1 MTPFGESSYR
11 RYIKGE
17 PEALEELI
25 RTYSDPLIRFAYSY
39 VGSSAVAE
47 DLMEDGLADVLMK
60 GKRFTDEAHF
70 KAYLYKAVRN
80 RCINYLRRNRG
91 YVPLEDVE
99 NILSTG
105 DLEGDAIKQERD
117 RTVYACMQA
126 LPEQYRQVLELSY
139 FDGFTPEE
147 ISTILY
153 QSRKQVYNL
162 LSRAKIALRKML
174 EKAGISHE
182 DI

>member
-1 MTPFGESSYR
+1 MAPFGESSYR
-11 RYIKGE
+11 RYIKGD

-47 DLMEDGLADVLMK
+47 DLMEDGLADVLVK
-60 GKRFTDEAHF
+60 GKRFSHEAHF
-70 KAYLYKAVRN
+70 KAYLYKTVRY
-80 RCINYLRRNRG
+80 RCINFLRRNRG

-99 NILSTG
+99 NVIAIG
-105 DLEGDAIKQERD
+105 DLEGDAIRKERD

-147 ISTILY
+147 ISSVLSL
-153 QSRKQVYNL
+153 SRKQVYNL
-162 LSRAKIALRKML
+162 LARAKIALRKML